1 MDAAY
6 NKKTAVVV
14 LDASE
19 VRLIMR
25 ALDVLR
31 YSEPCKTMT
40 GSQLVNLAGLSA
52 EWLGMTQDIG
62 SPDPERITQTLDIAD
77 VISKIVREIYGPE
90 CSWEVY

>member
-19 VRLIMR
+19 VQLIMK

-31 YSEPCKTMT
+31 YSDEKMN

-52 EWLGMTQDIG
+52 EWLGMTQDMG
-62 SPDPERITQTLDIAD
+62 SPKKDRISDAEDIDRCMSKAVMGLYDPEF
-77 VISKIVREIYGPE
+77 
-90 CSWEVY
+90 SWGAL